1 MRKLS
6 LTWYFVKIDTMRFS
20 LLTSPSKNFFIIF
33 ISFFLTTAVLFCINY
48 FVVLEN
54 LESSLKKGSSDEAF
68 STLLT
73 QLRTTNLE
81 NRLEPNSD
89 IFFNVKIREMFDLV
103 DTIIRIEI
111 RDKDGDIKAGVN
123 NNESLKYLAATYRVE
138 SISPSR
144 LTEAQLSLYGIFVTE
159 LSQPIDSTPFLVKIY
174 FFDEEINSTINSQK
188 NYLFF
193 VTLVIFLT
201 QLSLFFFYLK
211 FAFRAAQ
218 DTNTKLEKV
227 NRLLENKNVQL
238 EYAASHDSLTTIPN
252 RAALIDYLHRKLEK
266 MKSNDSLYGISK
278 SPLPTMRSTSFKNR
292 EKFALCFIDIDKFKP
307 INDKYGHLVGDGVL
321 IEIANRIQKAS
332 RPKDFFGRL
341 GGDEFIVILNQIK
354 NITGTVRIIE
364 RIQRTLS
371 EPMKI
376 QGSVIRISCIIG
388 IGVYVFD
395 ESLQTSKILNEADSA
410 MYKVKSKGGG
420 SYSFYNY

>member
-1 MRKLS
+1 MH
-6 LTWYFVKIDTMRFS
+6 FS
-20 LLTSPSKNFFIIF
+20 LLTLPTKNFFIIF
-33 ISFFLTTAVLFCINY
+33 ISFFLTTTILFCVNY
-48 FVVLEN
+48 FVVIEN
-54 LESSLKKGSSDEAF
+54 LQNSLKKGSSDEAF
-68 STLLT
+68 SILLN
-73 QLRTTNLE
+73 QLKSTNLE

-89 IFFNVKIREMFDLV
+89 IFFNIKIREILDLV

-111 RDKDGDIKAGVN
+111 RDENGDVKAGVN
-123 NNESLKYLAATYRVE
+123 NNETLKYLADTYHVE
-138 SISPSR
+138 SIFPSR
-144 LTEAQLSLYGIFVTE
+144 LTDAQLSLYGIFATE
-159 LSQPIDSTPFLVKIY
+159 LSQAIDNTPFLVRIY
-174 FFDEEINSTINSQK
+174 FFDEKINSTIDSQK
-188 NYLFF
+188 VHILS

-201 QLSLFFFYLK
+201 QLSLFFFCLK
-211 FAFRAAQ
+211 FAFRAAR

-252 RAALIDYLHRKLEK
+252 RAALIDYLNLKLEK
-266 MKSNDSLYGISK
+266 MKRNYSLYGIPK
-278 SPLPTMRSTSFKNR
+278 SSLPEMRSTSFKNR

-321 IEIANRIQKAS
+321 IEIANRIQRAS

-341 GGDEFIVILNQIK
+341 GGDEFIIILNQIK
-354 NITGTVRIIE
+354 NITDTVKIIE

-376 QGSVIRISCIIG
+376 QGSVLRISCSIG

>member
-1 MRKLS
+1 M
-6 LTWYFVKIDTMRFS
+6 
-20 LLTSPSKNFFIIF
+20 
-33 ISFFLTTAVLFCINY
+33 FCVNY
-48 FVVLEN
+48 FLILEN
-54 LESSLKKGSSDEAF
+54 LESSFKKSSSHEAF
-68 STLLT
+68 STLHK
-73 QLRTTNLE
+73 QLRITNPE
-81 NRLEPNSD
+81 NTLEPTSYNLLE
-89 IFFNVKIREMFDLV
+89 IKIREVISLV

-111 RDKDGDIKAGVN
+111 RDKNGDIKTSVN
-123 NNESLKYLAATYRVE
+123 NNETLKYLAATYHVE
-138 SISPSR
+138 SIFPSR
-144 LTEAQLSLYGIFVTE
+144 LTEDQLSLYGIFVTE
-159 LSQPIDSTPFLVKIY
+159 LSQAIDNTPFQVKIY
-174 FFDEEINSTINSQK
+174 FLDEEINSTINSQK
-188 NYLFF
+188 DHILF
-193 VTLVIFLT
+193 VTAVIFLT
-201 QLSLFFFYLK
+201 QLSLFFFCLK

-218 DTNTKLEKV
+218 DTKTKLEKV

-266 MKSNDSLYGISK
+266 MKRNSLYGISK
-278 SPLPTMRSTSFKNR
+278 SPVFKMRSTSFKNR

-321 IEIANRIQKAS
+321 IEIANRIQRAS

-354 NITGTVRIIE
+354 NITDTVRIIE

-376 QGSVIRISCIIG
+376 QGSVIRISCSIG

>member
-1 MRKLS
+1 MRKLY
-6 LTWYFVKIDTMRFS
+6 LNWYFAKIDVMHFP
-20 LLTSPSKNFFIIF
+20 LLTSPTKNFFIIF
-33 ISFFLTTAVLFCINY
+33 ISFFLATAILFCVNY
-48 FVVLEN
+48 FVLLDN
-54 LESSLKKGSSDEAF
+54 LESSLKKASSDEAF
-68 STLLT
+68 STLLN
-73 QLRTTNLE
+73 QLRTTNLK

-89 IFFNVKIREMFDLV
+89 IFFNIRIREVFDLV
-103 DTIIRIEI
+103 DTVIRIEI
-111 RDKDGDIKAGVN
+111 RDKNGDIKAGIN
-123 NNESLKYLAATYRVE
+123 NNETLKYLAATYHVE
-138 SISPSR
+138 PIFPSK
-144 LTEAQLSLYGIFVTE
+144 LTQAQLSLFGIFVKE
-159 LSQPIDSTPFLVKIY
+159 LSQTVHNYPFLVKIY
-174 FFDEEINSTINSQK
+174 FFDEKINSTINSQK
-188 NYLFF
+188 NHILLG
-193 VTLVIFLT
+193 TLVIFLT

-211 FAFRAAQ
+211 FVFRAAR

-266 MKSNDSLYGISK
+266 MKRNYFLYGISK
-278 SPLPTMRSTSFKNR
+278 SPLPEGRSTSFKNK

-307 INDKYGHLVGDGVL
+307 INDEYGHLVGDGVL
-321 IEIANRIQKAS
+321 IEIANRIQRAS
-332 RPKDFFGRL
+332 RSNDFFGRL
-341 GGDEFIVILNQIK
+341 GGDEFIIILNQIK
-354 NITGTVRIIE
+354 NITDTVKIIE

-376 QGSVIRISCIIG
+376 QGSVIRISCSIG